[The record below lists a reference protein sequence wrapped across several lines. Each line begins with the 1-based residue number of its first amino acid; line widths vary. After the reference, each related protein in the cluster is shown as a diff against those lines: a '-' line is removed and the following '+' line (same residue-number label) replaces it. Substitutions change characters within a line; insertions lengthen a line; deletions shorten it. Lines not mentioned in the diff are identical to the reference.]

1 MQKKSVVLILFFMC
15 IIFRIPLVSDEQP
28 VRWSVGEELV
38 YKVKWSF
45 LRLGTIRAQISDTV
59 SIDGQRAYHI
69 RLFVDSNPTLF
80 FVSHHAVYETFFDDT
95 LKVFLF
101 RCDEKI
107 EGVTYHT
114 TYRIDHANS
123 RVHIDMTDEKDPT
136 NQIIDTTS
144 FHGKLHD
151 GTSLLYY
158 ARAHVHNTKMDTLR
172 YMDDGKVELAIID
185 FQGPK
190 GSVKIGSLEA
200 PVPAYYLEG
209 HVMGGGIAGLKGD
222 FKGWFARDGQ
232 RPPLKAKM
240 KVFVGSVTL
249 ELESWKRWEP
259 PKS

>member
-1 MQKKSVVLILFFMC
+1 MQKKWVVLIVFLMC

-28 VRWSVGEELV
+28 VQWSVGEELI

-45 LRLGTIRAQISDTV
+45 LRLGTLRAQISDTV

-114 TYRIDHANS
+114 TYRIDHADS
-123 RVHIDMTDEKDPT
+123 RVYIDMTDEKDPA
-136 NQIIDTTS
+136 NQIVDTTS
-144 FHGKLHD
+144 FEGTLYD

-158 ARAHVHNTKMDTLR
+158 ARAHVHDAKTDTVR

-185 FQGPK
+185 FQGAK
-190 GSVKIGSLEA
+190 GSVKIGALDE
-200 PVPAYYLEG
+200 PVPTYYLEG
-209 HVMGGGIAGLKGD
+209 HVMGGGIAGLKGN
-222 FKGWFARDGQ
+222 FKGWFARDGH
-232 RPPLKAKM
+232 RPPLKARM
-240 KVFVGSVTL
+240 KVFIGSVTL
-249 ELESWKRWEP
+249 ELESWKKWEP
-259 PKS
+259 PEN